1 MQLNGNAVV
10 YGHPLIFLAGYVARI
25 IYGNTW
31 WGKQWLHVLA
41 HIDYDNRLPRGR
53 TYAGKGAVRDLTLQ
67 GGTVQA
73 NVLGSRSPPY
83 RVFIQVPPLP
93 REQVDQLLDALV
105 TDPGVIARL
114 LNRELDPAVSELARR
129 LGIAVFPSR
138 WKDLVMKCSCP
149 DWAVPCKHLAA
160 VIYVISREID
170 SNPFLVFTLR
180 GVDLIQQLKTRGI
193 NIAHEA
199 KADVP
204 GLSALL
210 TDDGITDGEVQSDLC
225 RFFIAVQETH
235 PITQK
240 VHFILDGAGYHRAE
254 LVQDWAVV
262 MNIYSTGCRH
272 TAPILTR

>member
-1 MQLNGNAVV
+1 M
-10 YGHPLIFLAGYVARI
+10 
-25 IYGNTW
+25 
-31 WGKQWLHVLA
+31 
-41 HIDYDNRLPRGR
+41 
-53 TYAGKGAVRDLTLQ
+53 Q

-73 NVLGSRSPPY
+73 NILGSRPQPY

-114 LNRELDPAVSELARR
+114 LNRELDPVVSELARR

-138 WKDLVMKCSCP
+138 RKDLVMKCSCP

-199 KADVP
+199 VADVP

-210 TDDGITDGEVQSDLC
+210 TDDGITDGEVQSDLAALEKLVYASLPDLAEPLLAVLPPRPVFYPEGDLLNVIQRILARAARQAGKVLTGATPTGTSQISLHPSHRP
-225 RFFIAVQETH
+225 RFTLNRDGSVVISGVNGLHTVGALDTALAQLLPDDLQNRQPEVAV
-235 PITQK
+235 
-240 VHFILDGAGYHRAE
+240 L
-254 LVQDWAVV
+254 
-262 MNIYSTGCRH
+262 
-272 TAPILTR
+272 